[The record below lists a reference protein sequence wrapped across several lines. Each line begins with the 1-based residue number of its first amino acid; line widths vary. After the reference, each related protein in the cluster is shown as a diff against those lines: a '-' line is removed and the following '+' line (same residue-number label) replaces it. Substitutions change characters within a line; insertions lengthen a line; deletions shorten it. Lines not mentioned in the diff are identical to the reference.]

1 MTQPRPPRARPRLTR
16 RTMLTSAAAAAVGVA
31 ASSRRVAAAQ
41 GAAPA
46 LQRGIVSNMP
56 FRALVR
62 RGTSIG
68 VEELRLRA
76 ITPRMVVVRTQ
87 AVAPC
92 YTIVR
97 GALGTNAAQRASV
110 PNHCGFGVVEAIGGE
125 VNRV

>member
-1 MTQPRPPRARPRLTR
+1 MTQPKPPRARPRLTR
-16 RTMLTSAAAAAVGVA
+16 RTMLTSTAAAAVGVA
-31 ASSRRVAAAQ
+31 ASSHQAAVAQ
-41 GAAPA
+41 GAPA
-46 LQRGIVSNMP
+46 VQRGGVASMP

-62 RGTSIG
+62 QGTGIG

-97 GALGTNAAQRASV
+97 GALGTNAARRASV
-110 PNHCGFGVVEAIGGE
+110 P
-125 VNRV
+125 